1 MKQLKKRLLAALTA
15 VVMLASVTA
24 AIAPV
29 KAVESADA
37 LSKYVD
43 LEGEWHFK
51 LYRTYEKMYQYF
63 AYSPALS
70 LGKWTDAEAAV
81 YPEDGAWNS
90 WETFDFPADNP
101 ETGGLL
107 TNDIFPTWS
116 EAWAVR
122 EFEVPAD
129 FTDDETVTLLMG
141 IIDDNDVVYIN
152 GKPVAASGFTD
163 GNGEPVHLEA
173 FPETGGFVY
182 EIPKPPSEGT
192 ASATDVKSEPNPVTV
207 LEATPDPAPEA
218 TPDPTPEATPDPTPE
233 ATPDPTPEAT
243 PDPAPEATPD
253 PAPEATP
260 DPTPEATPDP
270 APEEAPEPTPE
281 VAPETSEGLA
291 VYAAQPSK
299 EEQVRWEKSYWE
311 IEREY
316 QIPAAI
322 LQEGTNEIAI
332 RIYNNNSFGGFY
344 SGHVYA
350 LCGNEQAVR
359 HLKGLPTEAVA
370 SPEILE
376 AIEAQNRALA
386 EGDIEA
392 YAATISENYH
402 NDAAVKADR
411 VAEMQTLLDGN
422 GNLTV
427 TDSGAKVY
435 KDASNNLWYSAI
447 RTVSGSKGEIASASG
462 AVEICF
468 AVSNGTALER
478 GNWNRCYGDSY
489 HSELFGKNLSYSVY
503 LPPSYYENTN
513 QNYPTVWLLH
523 GRGSSS
529 TSYRNVDNIGGFMDE
544 QIEAGNIME
553 MVLVMP
559 DSGKTAFYSDSTF
572 DSSNADGTGP
582 WRTQLTDELRREA
595 ESKYRLMKDPAFR
608 GLSGNSMGAYGSI
621 MAGLTHPELY
631 SSIGLHMGYLPAEA
645 LETLKGVSLETL
657 ASYDFYMDAGKQDTT
672 VGTAGT
678 VAIHDYLESID
689 KEHGYSIRDGG
700 HNSAFYMAGMPA
712 SMKMHSDH
720 FQTAIDEGHVTIF
733 FDANGGT
740 ASKSFMGTVGG
751 KLTALP
757 AASRSGYNFNG
768 WYTAAS
774 GGEKVDLNKVYEE
787 TATLYAQWTKITSGG
802 GSSSGG
808 SGGGSSSGGTSRP
821 STAKPGTSK
830 PESNKPSTEAN
841 DSQQSGPVFN
851 DVPESFWA
859 NKEIAWASENGIMNG
874 MGGDRFAPND
884 TVSRQQLWMVL
895 GRLAGA
901 APSDMAAAS
910 DWAKENGVSDGTMPG
925 GNVSRQQ
932 LVAMLYRYAKLQG
945 VSVDTL
951 ANISSYPDSG
961 SVANYAKD
969 ALAWAIANGI
979 INGTSDGRLNP
990 EGTAT
995 RAQFAVIMFRF
1006 EQKFG
1011 K

>member
-1 MKQLKKRLLAALTA
+1 
-15 VVMLASVTA
+15 
-24 AIAPV
+24 
-29 KAVESADA
+29 
-37 LSKYVD
+37 
-43 LEGEWHFK
+43 
-51 LYRTYEKMYQYF
+51 
-63 AYSPALS
+63 
-70 LGKWTDAEAAV
+70 
-81 YPEDGAWNS
+81 
-90 WETFDFPADNP
+90 
-101 ETGGLL
+101 
-107 TNDIFPTWS
+107 
-116 EAWAVR
+116 
-122 EFEVPAD
+122 
-129 FTDDETVTLLMG
+129 
-141 IIDDNDVVYIN
+141 
-152 GKPVAASGFTD
+152 
-163 GNGEPVHLEA
+163 
-173 FPETGGFVY
+173 
-182 EIPKPPSEGT
+182 
-192 ASATDVKSEPNPVTV
+192 
-207 LEATPDPAPEA
+207 
-218 TPDPTPEATPDPTPE
+218 
-233 ATPDPTPEAT
+233 
-243 PDPAPEATPD
+243 
-253 PAPEATP
+253 
-260 DPTPEATPDP
+260 
-270 APEEAPEPTPE
+270 
-281 VAPETSEGLA
+281 
-291 VYAAQPSK
+291 
-299 EEQVRWEKSYWE
+299 
-311 IEREY
+311 
-316 QIPAAI
+316 
-322 LQEGTNEIAI
+322 
-332 RIYNNNSFGGFY
+332 
-344 SGHVYA
+344 
-350 LCGNEQAVR
+350 
-359 HLKGLPTEAVA
+359 
-370 SPEILE
+370 
-376 AIEAQNRALA
+376 
-386 EGDIEA
+386 
-392 YAATISENYH
+392 
-402 NDAAVKADR
+402 
-411 VAEMQTLLDGN
+411 
-422 GNLTV
+422 
-427 TDSGAKVY
+427 
-435 KDASNNLWYSAI
+435 
-447 RTVSGSKGEIASASG
+447 
-462 AVEICF
+462 
-468 AVSNGTALER
+468 
-478 GNWNRCYGDSY
+478 
-489 HSELFGKNLSYSVY
+489 
-503 LPPSYYENTN
+503 
-513 QNYPTVWLLH
+513 
-523 GRGSSS
+523 
-529 TSYRNVDNIGGFMDE
+529 
-544 QIEAGNIME
+544 
-553 MVLVMP
+553 
-559 DSGKTAFYSDSTF
+559 
-572 DSSNADGTGP
+572 
-582 WRTQLTDELRREA
+582 
-595 ESKYRLMKDPAFR
+595 MKDPAFR

-830 PESNKPSTEAN
+830 PVSNKPSTEAN

-995 RAQFAVIMFRF
+995 RAQFAVTECWFLFSNHDTGKVQAYSNSAAGIPRIFVTPAESPASAEGQVQIYVPLYAVHLAFVGILPKVEMVIKIRHSVVFSQPEGVLCQLPQVVVQIALGLVEVDSRF
-1006 EQKFG
+1006 VARVFYPFAEGGSAASHGFSVQTVGAGCVARNGLPVKG
-1011 K
+1011 HRK

>member
-1 MKQLKKRLLAALTA
+1 MKQLKKRLFAALTA

-90 WETFDFPADNP
+90 WEPFVFPADNP

-182 EIPKPPSEGT
+182 EIPEPPSEGT

-207 LEATPDPAPEA
+207 PEA
-218 TPDPTPEATPDPTPE
+218 A
-233 ATPDPTPEAT
+233 
-243 PDPAPEATPD
+243 
-253 PAPEATP
+253 P

-808 SGGGSSSGGTSRP
+808 SSGGTSRP

>member
-1 MKQLKKRLLAALTA
+1 MKRLKKRLLAALTA
-15 VVMLASVTA
+15 VVMLTSA
-24 AIAPV
+24 AAAVPV
-29 KAVESADA
+29 RAVDPAGEI
-37 LSKYVD
+37 SKYVD

-51 LYRTYEKMYQYF
+51 LYRTYEQMYQYF
-63 AYSPALS
+63 AYRPALS
-70 LGKWTDAEAAV
+70 LGKETDADAAV
-81 YPEDGAWNS
+81 YPTKSAWES
-90 WETFDFPADNP
+90 WKTFDFPADNP

-107 TNDIFPTWS
+107 TNDVFPTWS

-129 FTDDETVTLLMG
+129 FTEDDTVTLLLG

-152 GKPVAASGFTD
+152 GEPVAASGFVD
-163 GNGEPVHLEA
+163 GNGDPVNLGT
-173 FPETGGFVY
+173 FPASGGFVY
-182 EIPKPPSEGT
+182 EIPEPPSEGT
-192 ASATDVKSEPNPVTV
+192 VAAADVKSEPNP
-207 LEATPDPAPEA
+207 EAAPETTPDL
-218 TPDPTPEATPDPTPE
+218 
-233 ATPDPTPEAT
+233 
-243 PDPAPEATPD
+243 APEATPD
-253 PAPEATP
+253 PAPETA
-260 DPTPEATPDP
+260 PDP
-270 APEEAPEPTPE
+270 APEAAPDPAPEATPE
-281 VAPETSEGLA
+281 PAPEATPEAVSEASEEIA

-299 EEQVRWEKSYWE
+299 EEQVKWSKSYWE

-316 QIPAAI
+316 QIPAGI

-370 SPEILE
+370 SPEIL
-376 AIEAQNRALA
+376 AAVEAQNEALA
-386 EGDIEA
+386 AGDIEA

-411 VAEMQTLLDGN
+411 VAEMQALLDGN

-427 TDSGAKVY
+427 TDTGAKVY
-435 KDASNNLWYSAI
+435 RDAGSNLWYSAM
-447 RTVSGSKGEIASASG
+447 RTVSGSEGEITSG

-468 AVSNGTALER
+468 TVSNGTALER

-489 HSELFGKNLSYSVY
+489 HSELFGKDLTYSVY
-503 LPPSYYENTN
+503 LPPSYYEDAERE
-513 QNYPTVWLLH
+513 YPTVWLLH

-529 TSYRNVDNIGGFMDE
+529 TSYRNVDDIGGFMDE
-544 QIEAGNIME
+544 QTEQGNIME
-553 MVLVMP
+553 MVLIMP
-559 DSGKTAFYSDSTF
+559 DSGKTAFYRDSELDPKNT
-572 DSSNADGTGP
+572 DGTGP
-582 WRTQLTDELRREA
+582 WRTQLTDELRKEA
-595 ESKYRLMKDPAFR
+595 ESKYRLLKDPAFR

-631 SSIGLHMGYLPAEA
+631 SSIGLHMGYLPDET

-657 ASYDFYMDAGKQDTT
+657 AGYDFYMDAGKQDTT
-672 VGTAGT
+672 VGTEGT
-678 VAIHDYLESID
+678 AAIHDYLESID
-689 KEHGYSIRDGG
+689 KDHGYSIRDGG

-720 FQTAIDEGHVTIF
+720 FQAAIDEGHVTIF

-740 ASKSFMGTVGG
+740 ASRSFMGTQEGR
-751 KLTALP
+751 LTALP
-757 AASRSGYNFNG
+757 TASRSGYNFNG

-774 GGEKVDLNKVYEE
+774 GGEKVDLSRVYTE
-787 TATLYAQWTKITSGG
+787 ASTLYAQWTRITSGGGG

-808 SGGGSSSGGTSRP
+808 GGGSSRP
-821 STAKPGTSK
+821 SS
-830 PESNKPSTEAN
+830 SKPSTKPDASKP
-841 DSQQSGPVFN
+841 DSTPVTEGSGSQSASAFN
-851 DVPESFWA
+851 DVPETFWA
-859 NKEIAWASENGIMNG
+859 NAEITWASENGIMNG
-874 MGGDRFAPND
+874 MGENRFAPDN

-901 APSDMAAAS
+901 APSDMTAAS
-910 DWAKENGVSDGTMPG
+910 AWAKENGISDGTMPG

-932 LVAMLYRYAKLQG
+932 LVAMLYRYARLQG
-945 VSVDTL
+945 ISADAL
-951 ANISSYPDSG
+951 ADISGYPDNG
-961 SVANYAKD
+961 SVANYARD

-995 RAQFAVIMFRF
+995 RAQFAVIMYRF
-1006 EQKFG
+1006 DQKFG

>member
-70 LGKWTDAEAAV
+70 LGKWIDAETAV
-81 YPEDGAWNS
+81 YPKDAAWKS

-152 GKPVAASGFTD
+152 GSPVAASGFTD

-182 EIPKPPSEGT
+182 EIPEPPSEGT

-207 LEATPDPAPEA
+207 PEA
-218 TPDPTPEATPDPTPE
+218 APDS
-233 ATPDPTPEAT
+233 
-243 PDPAPEATPD
+243 APEATPD

-260 DPTPEATPDP
+260 DPT
-270 APEEAPEPTPE
+270 PEEAPEPTPE

-316 QIPAAI
+316 QIPAEI
-322 LQEGTNEIAI
+322 LREGTNEIAI

-884 TVSRQQLWMVL
+884 TVSRQQL
-895 GRLAGA
+895 
-901 APSDMAAAS
+901 
-910 DWAKENGVSDGTMPG
+910 
-925 GNVSRQQ
+925 
-932 LVAMLYRYAKLQG
+932 
-945 VSVDTL
+945 
-951 ANISSYPDSG
+951 
-961 SVANYAKD
+961 
-969 ALAWAIANGI
+969 
-979 INGTSDGRLNP
+979 
-990 EGTAT
+990 
-995 RAQFAVIMFRF
+995 
-1006 EQKFG
+1006 
-1011 K
+1011 